1 VEGVEYE
8 FRHRSLSGLR
18 MFALG
23 HELPRRSLA
32 GEADIHPIT
41 DTKATSRRD
50 RFGPTSASRTAA
62 KTACLVAVGP
72 L

>member
-1 VEGVEYE
+1 
-8 FRHRSLSGLR
+8 LSGLR

-23 HELPRRSLA
+23 HELPRRSLV

-50 RFGPTSASRTAA
+50 RFGPKATSCTA
-62 KTACLVAVGP
+62 KK
-72 L
+72 